1 MTIIVATVSWSS
13 LAPVEHEP
21 SASRSPT
28 AENLRSSAESAAHSV
43 HLVPRRLFRQRPVRR
58 AIETRAAR
66 VGFYSRGAVQ
76 YFGIERRPQSGHQ
89 VAARHARR
97 AGNRRLPGTGPRTG
111 VGVSAAL
118 GSTSQRLRLISNS
131 TPQQTAPRGRDS
143 IAQGASPA
151 SRSGTEP
158 KAPKGARRECRGCG
172 QWNLALLGLAR
183 FIDDC
188 THGSAARRPELS
200 NLAHFGAGQ
209 SRIMKGR

>member
-1 MTIIVATVSWSS
+1 
-13 LAPVEHEP
+13 
-21 SASRSPT
+21 
-28 AENLRSSAESAAHSV
+28 LRSSAESLLHT
-43 HLVPRRLFRQRPVRR
+43 LFISYPEDYFDKGLCVVQLKR
-58 AIETRAAR
+58 ALRGLAFT
-66 VGFYSRGAVQ
+66 RGALCNISVSSDVPKAVIKSLRATLDGLETDV
-76 YFGIERRPQSGHQ
+76 FLELGR
-89 VAARHARR
+89 AR
-97 AGNRRLPGTGPRTG
+97 G